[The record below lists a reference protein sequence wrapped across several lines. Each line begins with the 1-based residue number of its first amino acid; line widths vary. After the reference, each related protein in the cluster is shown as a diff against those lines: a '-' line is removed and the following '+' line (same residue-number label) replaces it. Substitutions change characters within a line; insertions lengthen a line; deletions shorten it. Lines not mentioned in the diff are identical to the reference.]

1 MLNKTSRS
9 LRFYTYSASLI
20 SSIQLIIYIIPIS
33 FVIFKMLPHALSSE
47 RKSYKKETG
56 IIISWMIEKAQ
67 ELGYPV
73 NFHATSNNGD
83 MKDKLATRNYVP
95 LATCMAGYPRASFV
109 VPLRIVGAL
118 KKAIKLRHKVT
129 NKLIERRRD
138 RQATVEERHSDET
151 HRHFTNILKKVQRI
165 LTPRFEA
172 RIQPPAGS
180 SKQNRLANASKK
192 RDVGNNMT
200 EVQNR
205 SAINPK

>member
-9 LRFYTYSASLI
+9 LRFYTYGTILI
-20 SSIQLIIYIIPIS
+20 SSIRFIIYILPVS
-33 FVIFKMLPHALSSE
+33 SVIFKMLPHALSSE
-47 RKSYKKETG
+47 RKSYEEKTG
-56 IIISWMIEKAQ
+56 IFVSWMIEKAQ
-67 ELGYPV
+67 ELEYPL

-95 LATCMAGYPRASFV
+95 LATYLARYPSASFV